1 LTGRGMRY
9 KFVAISALLIVLWIG
24 YHLFESV
31 RERSR
36 VESLPRKVALL
47 GPYSAQGGIAEAER
61 IASVWD
67 PGCQLQCISM
77 AFGGDFHTDDPGMA
91 MDGIPIAP
99 SGWNYRFFS
108 SARGW
113 FLDLR
118 LWPDGRCEASSF
130 NGIDYLNTKP
140 LPQEFLDSTTALSIA
155 EELYGKR
162 YREKGKLFRLPT
174 RLTTWG
180 SSVVGPKDPIAHRA
194 IW

>member
-1 LTGRGMRY
+1 
-9 KFVAISALLIVLWIG
+9 
-24 YHLFESV
+24 
-31 RERSR
+31 
-36 VESLPRKVALL
+36 
-47 GPYSAQGGIAEAER
+47 
-61 IASVWD
+61 
-67 PGCQLQCISM
+67 
-77 AFGGDFHTDDPGMA
+77 MA

-194 IW
+194 IWQIEYLTTRQGDRVDLVLILDAVTGKELSAVEFVNAKMNVLTNNYRQ